1 MPDHHELV
9 PGGGIGVSNV
19 QRTVFGFPR
28 STFVKVTRL
37 FLTEKGVTYSSLL
50 TGGTT

>member
-1 MPDHHELV
+1 MSGHHKLV
-9 PGGGIGVSNV
+9 LGGGIGVSNV

-28 STFVKVTRL
+28 STFVKVARL